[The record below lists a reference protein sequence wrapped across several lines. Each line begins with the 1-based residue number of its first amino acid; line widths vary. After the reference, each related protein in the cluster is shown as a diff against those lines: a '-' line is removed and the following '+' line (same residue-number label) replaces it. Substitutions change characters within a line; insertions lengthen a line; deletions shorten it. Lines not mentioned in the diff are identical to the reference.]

1 MAESLHDMIAVGG
14 LKRLRHGTVGQCE
27 CSLLKLRHHT
37 SCTEPGEHAAVLGR
51 TRVLA
56 LSAGEIAEVGA
67 TLNQSIDRVN
77 LSLGP
82 GLLLGGLALGEL
94 KYMLRQHLACS
105 GAACA
110 RPYDMKSERCFYHRR
125 YLPLGSVIGRLLKYI
140 GETSGSDVSHAAAVA
155 RGRTVNGIFA
165 RKGCEIRPP
174 DGGGADAVEQRLVLL
189 PLFGC
194 LAEGHHYVAR
204 FYLYRI
210 VGIGF

>member
-1 MAESLHDMIAVGG
+1 MQPSQTPAPYVLH
-14 LKRLRHGTVGQCE
+14 RTRE
-27 CSLLKLRHHT
+27 Y
-37 SCTEPGEHAAVLGR
+37 AAVLGR

-110 RPYDMKSERCFYHRR
+110 RPLR
-125 YLPLGSVIGRLLKYI
+125 YEIRTVFLSPAISPLGECHRPPLKYI
-140 GETSGSDVSHAAAVA
+140 GETSGSDVSHALPPLREAERSMEYLRARAAKSAPRQRRCGCCRATPCSSPALRVSC
-155 RGRTVNGIFA
+155 RG
-165 RKGCEIRPP
+165 PP
-174 DGGGADAVEQRLVLL
+174 LCGSLL
-189 PLFGC
+189 PLPDSGNRLLISGAPPHPC
-194 LAEGHHYVAR
+194 R
-204 FYLYRI
+204 
-210 VGIGF
+210 